1 MEDLVRELFN
11 QCVYVLQVLGG
22 RPGEYGFGYELAN
35 LLIFV
40 VFQPG
45 LILLFFI
52 LWQREKRKNKR
63 FLGV

>member
-40 VFQPG
+40 VIQPG
-45 LILLFFI
+45 LILLFLI
-52 LWQREKRKNKR
+52 LWLKARKRLKNIS
-63 FLGV
+63 

>member
-40 VFQPG
+40 VIQPG
-45 LILLFFI
+45 LILLFLI
-52 LWQREKRKNKR
+52 LKKS
-63 FLGV
+63 FLFHIYFLF

>member
-1 MEDLVRELFN
+1 MEDLVRVVFN

-40 VFQPG
+40 VLQPG

>member
-35 LLIFV
+35 LLSFV
-40 VFQPG
+40 VIQPG
-45 LILLFFI
+45 LILLFLI
-52 LWQREKRKNKR
+52 LWLKARKRLKNIS
-63 FLGV
+63 

>member
-1 MEDLVRELFN
+1 MEDLVRVVFN

-40 VFQPG
+40 VIQPG

-52 LWQREKRKNKR
+52 LWRKEKKKKR
-63 FLGV
+63 

>member
-1 MEDLVRELFN
+1 MEDLVRVVFN

-40 VFQPG
+40 VVQPG

-52 LWQREKRKNKR
+52 LWRKEKAIVKE
-63 FLGV
+63 

>member
-1 MEDLVRELFN
+1 MEDLVRVVFN

-40 VFQPG
+40 VVQPG

-52 LWQREKRKNKR
+52 LWRKEKKKKR
-63 FLGV
+63 